1 MYVITLNVFFWGP
14 LSSYRQ
20 ERFCDKFPSTLFSRS
35 NWPRQDLISIDVLIT
50 FSNKRLNFHR
60 LCILCIAAGQ
70 DMNIYYTT
78 LPLTLYVTHY
88 LVPCGPGQDL
98 AFFMYHFQIYSQL
111 VSYNYILSRVC
122 FSRIWWGHGCNLGNI
137 KMIVC
142 NVQFGPDQTLWSKC
156 VIFPL
161 NIQL

>member
-1 MYVITLNVFFWGP
+1 MCFSEDLWAVIGRRGCVINFRQRCTHVQPEPGKISFLSMYAL
-14 LSSYRQ
+14 
-20 ERFCDKFPSTLFSRS
+20 LFQIIR
-35 NWPRQDLISIDVLIT
+35 N
-50 FSNKRLNFHR
+50 
-60 LCILCIAAGQ
+60 Q

-78 LPLTLYVTHY
+78 LPLTLYLTHD

-98 AFFMYHFQIYSQL
+98 AFLMYHFQIYSQL

-122 FSRIWWGHGCNLGNI
+122 FSRIWWGHGCKLGNI
-137 KMIVC
+137 KMIVWY
-142 NVQFGPDQTLWSKC
+142 VQFGSDQTLWSKC